1 MRKLFLAL
9 FMMSLLVN
17 SAMAASNFE
26 QFVFSDSGSDS
37 GSDSNISFEYSLFV
51 PENSSA
57 KFPLLIYI
65 PDASAAGKSAREIVE
80 NYYGAS
86 VWITSEEQSKHPAFV
101 LVPAFCRKNVA
112 NDSSPLAKSV
122 VDDNWNVDPQ
132 VDALM
137 KLVSELVE
145 KFPIDANRIYTTG
158 QSMGCMSSLYLNS
171 KYPDFFAASM
181 YVSGQWDISVLGN
194 MTRQKFFYITAG
206 GDQKASAGQDEV
218 IAMLEKAHVNYSY
231 VTLNAKH
238 PNIAAIY
245 EQIARELGANM
256 IRFETGSVLKAGDRS
271 EHMASF
277 DYAYKLAP
285 VRDWLFRQSR

>member
-9 FMMSLLVN
+9 FMMLLLVN
-17 SAMAASNFE
+17 SAWAASNFE
-26 QFVFSDSGSDS
+26 QFMFSDSDSD
-37 GSDSNISFEYSLFV
+37 ISFEYSLFV
-51 PENSSA
+51 PENSGA

-65 PDASAAGKSAREIVE
+65 PDATAAGKSAREIVE
-80 NYYGAS
+80 NYYGAY
-86 VWITSEEQSKHPAFV
+86 VWISNEDQSKHPAFV

-137 KLVSELVE
+137 KLVSELMQ

-206 GDQKASAGQDEV
+206 GDQKASGGQDEV

-231 VTLNAKH
+231 VTLDAKH
-238 PNIAAIY
+238 PNISAIY

-256 IRFETGSVLKAGDRS
+256 IRFETGSVMKPGYRN

-277 DYAYKLAP
+277 EYAYKLDP
-285 VRDWLFRQSR
+285 VRDWLFRQSK